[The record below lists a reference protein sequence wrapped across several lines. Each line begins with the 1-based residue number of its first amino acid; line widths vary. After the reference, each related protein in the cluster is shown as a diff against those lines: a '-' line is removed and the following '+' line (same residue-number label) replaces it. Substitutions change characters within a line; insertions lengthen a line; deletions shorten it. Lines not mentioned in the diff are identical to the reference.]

1 MIKKEKLNLPGER
14 HKILSLFVFEVNGE
28 ILLSLLFPKHAV
40 NDLVF
45 QYFNSSVSVNDVF

>member
-1 MIKKEKLNLPGER
+1 MIKKEKLHLPREG

-40 NDLVF
+40 NDLIIGII
-45 QYFNSSVSVNDVF
+45 SVSVSDIF